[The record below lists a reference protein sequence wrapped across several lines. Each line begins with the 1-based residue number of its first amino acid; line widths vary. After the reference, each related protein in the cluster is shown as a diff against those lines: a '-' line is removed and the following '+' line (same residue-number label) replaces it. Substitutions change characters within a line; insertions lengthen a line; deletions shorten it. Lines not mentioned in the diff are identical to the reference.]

1 MSDYIKDLNIVD
13 ILGIV
18 VPGSILVLLLAGDN
32 ADLLLLWTSY
42 FGADAS
48 PLVRGIF
55 LAIAGYL
62 AGMILHEIGDL
73 AEKGVWCFTR
83 FDPKAYAIN
92 AVGMADINTAL
103 ETDAVKN
110 AGNTAAPNTPAPNA
124 KQRNTVV
131 ADERCVFPPFIRG
144 ILGCIVAVTIL
155 GSCTLG
161 FSYAMQA
168 AAENAAASMSTT
180 EVPQETNP
188 LDHNET
194 FPLATNVTTLP
205 TTNETISA
213 ATNVTTPPTTN
224 ETTPA
229 DTNKTP
235 LPGDPVKIGH
245 CSYLVSV
252 FALFTLLAAVLIIA
266 QNLFRKYSP
275 KQANNSG
282 KENFLI
288 KFMKK
293 LVLESG
299 MYAFQG
305 KEGDWETLQQLCL
318 KNPQIQT
325 YISKNGATPK
335 KMSMFDSFRHV
346 MRNLLIAV
354 AIVNI
359 FSCWHP
365 IDLYCDI
372 AAYFVNAGNIS
383 KDFGALTFWFCFV
396 ILFAFSRYSHFVF
409 LRYKY
414 SYEAFI
420 NNVPPKTDSDVA
432 QHHIVLECKNQIQ
445 KNP

>member
-13 ILGIV
+13 FVGII

-32 ADLLLLWTSY
+32 ADMLLLWTSY

-92 AVGMADINTAL
+92 AVGMADIK
-103 ETDAVKN
+103 DAVDRYASKN
-110 AGNTAAPNTPAPNA
+110 AGNTADSNAAVDNDAGNNAVETAAPNTPATNT
-124 KQRNTVV
+124 KKNNTVV
-131 ADERCVFPPFIRG
+131 ADERCVLPPFIRG
-144 ILGCIVAVTIL
+144 ILGCVLAVTIL

-161 FSYAMQA
+161 FSCAMQTA
-168 AAENAAASMSTT
+168 TENAAASISMT
-180 EVPQETNP
+180 EVPHETNP
-188 LDHNET
+188 PDTSETAPPTANET
-194 FPLATNVTTLP
+194 PPPGEPL
-205 TTNETISA
+205 
-213 ATNVTTPPTTN
+213 
-224 ETTPA
+224 
-229 DTNKTP
+229 
-235 LPGDPVKIGH
+235 KIGRN
-245 CSYLVSV
+245 SYLFSAS
-252 FALFTLLAAVLIIA
+252 ALFILLVAVLVIA
-266 QNLFRKYSP
+266 QTLFRKYNP

-282 KENFLI
+282 KENLLI
-288 KFMKK
+288 KFIKK

-299 MYAFQG
+299 MYVFQG
-305 KEGDWETLQQLCL
+305 EQGDWETLQQLCL

-325 YISKNGATPK
+325 DISKNGATPK
-335 KMSMFDSFRHV
+335 KMSMFDSFSHV

-365 IDLYCDI
+365 IDLYRNI
-372 AAYFVNAGNIS
+372 AAYFVNAGNITN
-383 KDFGALTFWFCFV
+383 DFGALTFWFCFV

-414 SYEAFI
+414 SYEALVTQT
-420 NNVPPKTDSDVA
+420 NQDDKPDVTH
-432 QHHIVLECKNQIQ
+432 HHIELEYKSH
-445 KNP
+445 P

>member
-1 MSDYIKDLNIVD
+1 MSDYVKDLNIVD
-13 ILGIV
+13 FLGII

-32 ADLLLLWTSY
+32 ADVLLLWTSY

-48 PLVRGIF
+48 PLVRGFF

-62 AGMILHEIGDL
+62 AGMVLHEIGDL
-73 AEKGVWCFTR
+73 AEKGVWCITR

-92 AVGMADINTAL
+92 AIGMTDIKTAV
-103 ETDAVKN
+103 DN
-110 AGNTAAPNTPAPNA
+110 ANLDD
-124 KQRNTVV
+124 KVV

-144 ILGCIVAVTIL
+144 ILGCILAVTIL

-161 FSYAMQA
+161 FSCAMQA
-168 AAENAAASMSTT
+168 AAENAATSMSTT
-180 EVPQETNP
+180 GVPYETDP
-188 LDHNET
+188 LDNNET
-194 FPLATNVTTLP
+194 IPLATNVTTLP
-205 TTNETISA
+205 TTNET
-213 ATNVTTPPTTN
+213 
-224 ETTPA
+224 TPA
-229 DTNKTP
+229 DTNQTP
-235 LPGDPVKIGH
+235 PPGDPVKIGR
-245 CSYLVSV
+245 CSYLVSA
-252 FALFTLLAAVLIIA
+252 FALFTLLAVVLIIA
-266 QNLFRKYSP
+266 QKLFRKYSP

-299 MYAFQG
+299 MYVFQG
-305 KEGDWETLQQLCL
+305 KQGDWETLQQLCL
-318 KNPQIQT
+318 RNPQLQT
-325 YISKNGATPK
+325 YIAQNGAMPK

-372 AAYFVNAGNIS
+372 AAYFVNAGNIT

-396 ILFAFSRYSHFVF
+396 TLFAFSRYSHFVF

-414 SYEAFI
+414 SYEALI
-420 NNVPPKTDSDVA
+420 SNVPPKTDSDIA

>member
-1 MSDYIKDLNIVD
+1 MSDYVKDLNIVD
-13 ILGIV
+13 FLGII

-32 ADLLLLWTSY
+32 ADVLLLWTSY

-62 AGMILHEIGDL
+62 AGMVLHEIGDL
-73 AEKGVWCFTR
+73 AEKGVWCITR

-92 AVGMADINTAL
+92 AIGMTDIKTAV
-103 ETDAVKN
+103 DN
-110 AGNTAAPNTPAPNA
+110 ANLND
-124 KQRNTVV
+124 KVV

-144 ILGCIVAVTIL
+144 ILGCILAVTIL

-168 AAENAAASMSTT
+168 AAENAASSMSTT

-205 TTNETISA
+205 TTNETTPA

-229 DTNKTP
+229 DNNKTP
-235 LPGDPVKIGH
+235 PPGDPVKIGH
-245 CSYLVSV
+245 CSYLVSA
-252 FALFTLLAAVLIIA
+252 FALFTLLAVVLIIA
-266 QNLFRKYSP
+266 QELFRKYIP

-293 LVLESG
+293 LILESG
-299 MYAFQG
+299 MYVFQG
-305 KEGDWETLQQLCL
+305 KQGDWETLQQLCL

-335 KMSMFDSFRHV
+335 KMSMFDSFRHI

-365 IDLYCDI
+365 IDLYRNI
-372 AAYFVNAGNIS
+372 AAYFVNAGNITN
-383 KDFGALTFWFCFV
+383 DFGALTFWFCFV

-414 SYEAFI
+414 SYEALVTQT
-420 NNVPPKTDSDVA
+420 NQDDKPDVTH
-432 QHHIVLECKNQIQ
+432 HHIELEYKSH
-445 KNP
+445 P

>member
-1 MSDYIKDLNIVD
+1 MSDYVKDLNIVD
-13 ILGIV
+13 FLGII

-92 AVGMADINTAL
+92 AVGMAKINAAANS
-103 ETDAVKN
+103 DAVKN
-110 AGNTAAPNTPAPNA
+110 AGNTANNAGNTANNAGDTADPNTSATNT
-124 KQRNTVV
+124 KQDNKVV

-144 ILGCIVAVTIL
+144 ILGCILTVTIL

-168 AAENAAASMSTT
+168 AAENAAASISTT
-180 EVPQETNP
+180 EVPHETNP
-188 LDHNET
+188 LDNSET
-194 FPLATNVTTLP
+194 TP
-205 TTNETISA
+205 S
-213 ATNVTTPPTTN
+213 ATNVTTPPSTN
-224 ETTPA
+224 ETTPPVP
-229 DTNKTP
+229 NETP
-235 LPGDPVKIGH
+235 PPGEPVKIGS
-245 CSYLVSV
+245 CSYLVSA
-252 FALFTLLAAVLIIA
+252 FALFTLLAVVLIIA
-266 QNLFRKYSP
+266 QKLFRKYSP

-282 KENFLI
+282 KENYLI

-299 MYAFQG
+299 MYVFQG
-305 KEGDWETLQQLCL
+305 KQGDWETLQQLCL
-318 KNPQIQT
+318 RNPQLQT
-325 YISKNGATPK
+325 YLAQNGAMPK
-335 KMSMFDSFRHV
+335 KMSMFDSFRHL

-354 AIVNI
+354 AIVNV
-359 FSCWHP
+359 FSIWHP
-365 IDLYCDI
+365 IDLYRDI
-372 AAYFVNAGNIS
+372 AAHFVNAGNIT
-383 KDFGALTFWFCFV
+383 KDFGTLTFWFCFV

-414 SYEAFI
+414 SYEALI
-420 NNVPPKTDSDVA
+420 SNVPPKTDSDVA